1 MINQNSKLKRG
12 QIITV
17 SISKNKGTKKKNVK
31 SIELKEDFGIVGDAH
46 AGTKSRQVSLLALE
60 SIERM
65 KTEGLKVSPGDFAE
79 NITTQGI
86 DLLSLKLGAKVKVG
100 KHALLKISQIGK
112 ECHARCNIYYQAGD
126 CVMPREGVFA
136 RVLKGGVVKPGDE
149 VSEVTTYGA

>member
-1 MINQNSKLKRG
+1 MINQNSKIKRG

-17 SISKNKGTKKKNVK
+17 SISKNRGTKKKNVK

-46 AGTKSRQVSLLALE
+46 AATKGRQVSLLALE
-60 SIERM
+60 SIEKM
-65 KTEGLKVSPGDFAE
+65 KAKGLKVSPGDFAE
-79 NITTQGI
+79 NITTQGL
-86 DLLSLKLGAKVKVG
+86 DLLSLQLGAEVKVG
-100 KHALLKISQIGK
+100 KHVLLKISQIGK

-149 VSEVTTYGA
+149 VFVYS